1 MATFGQPTEDSYAR
15 AKEYLCSSAGTG
27 CLKAVRARYM
37 ELNPHMFDGF
47 DLTCIGDEIS
57 CTVPGFQKLLNLNA
71 GYQYRYY
78 IEPKYVVS
86 AVDSPTW

>member
-37 ELNPHMFDGF
+37 ELKLPMLDSF
-47 DLTCIGDEIS
+47 DLTCISDEIS
-57 CTVPGFQKLLNLNA
+57 CTVPGFQKLVPSYG
-71 GYQYRYY
+71 GYQKRYY